1 MIDARALSITFA
13 LRRNRTAAL
22 LAALACASFVS
33 ANDAPA
39 DGIYFEQTTRLVR
52 KEGEPSAG
60 VHSRVW
66 HGPRRIR
73 LEAGDTAGG
82 PAMIVRFDEGRA
94 FRLDPDARVAIE
106 IDPQQL
112 RARSHQDASVAGTL
126 IGADDTLRVSELER
140 KRTIAGYACRGFRLR
155 SRAASMD
162 VWVAP
167 ALPRGSVFA
176 EFLEWSGAAQ
186 ALPGLVAAVRELPG
200 FPLETR
206 TRVEVLG
213 ETQETLATVTRV
225 RLGAQPPELFEVPQ
239 GFRVEPLAPQEGR

>member
-126 IGADDTLRVSELER
+126 IGAEDALRTTALPGA
-140 KRTIAGYACRGFRLR
+140 RTIAGHACRGYRVR
-155 SRAASMD
+155 SRAAS
-162 VWVAP
+162 VELWVA
-167 ALPRGSVFA
+167 ADLPRATVFA
-176 EFLEWSGAAQ
+176 DFLEWSGASQ
-186 ALPGLVAAVRELPG
+186 AMPGLVAAVRELPG

-206 TRVEVLG
+206 TRVSVLG
-213 ETQETLATVTRV
+213 ETQETVSTVTSI
-225 RLGAQPPELFEVPQ
+225 RLGAQPADLFEVPR
-239 GFRVEPLAPQEGR
+239 GFRVEKVAP